1 LQDPQPR
8 RNQDFSIS
16 KSKTTEPGRGDPG

>member
-1 LQDPQPR
+1 LQDPQPG
-8 RNQDFSIS
+8 RNQDFSVS